1 MNFIIYAD
9 GVQCEV
15 LSIELS
21 EEVYIPWPPDL
32 QLAITPY
39 VDEVV
44 GVVTKDSAYGEWLL
58 PWGESLCMPFLSW
71 ANRRTRSPSWKVR
84 VRTRRL

>member
-21 EEVYIPWPPDL
+21 EEVYVPWPPDL

-44 GVVTKDSAYGEWLL
+44 GIIAKDSAYGEWPL
-58 PWGESLCMPFLSW
+58 PWGGELVHALLVLGQS
-71 ANRRTRSPSWKVR
+71 
-84 VRTRRL
+84 